1 MRNHDSTMVKKS
13 YLQFGAELIVD
24 FVLMYLVMYTMID
37 NLSDFYLNLNNVY
50 MTLMMVAP
58 MAIVM
63 LIFMRSMFPSRMA
76 NIAIILAA
84 VIVFGISYYGMRS
97 QMAVGD
103 KEFIKSMIPHHSGAV
118 LMCREAKLNDPE
130 LLGLCQQ
137 IIGSQNEEI
146 SQMKRILDRL

>member
-1 MRNHDSTMVKKS
+1 MVKKS